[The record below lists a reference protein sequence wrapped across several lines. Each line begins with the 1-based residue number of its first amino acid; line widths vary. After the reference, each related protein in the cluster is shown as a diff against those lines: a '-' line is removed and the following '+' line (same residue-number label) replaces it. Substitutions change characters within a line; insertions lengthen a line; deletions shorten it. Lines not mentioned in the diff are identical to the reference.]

1 MAFFAKVTCIDIFE
15 QEPRRAV
22 EGISSP
28 SPQPE
33 DPERALD
40 PGLEE
45 DPDMTVEL
53 VNGIFYRASR
63 DGASVA
69 ITADYPGLLPTSRVN
84 RSSEEDS
91 FLMSCLIPEASCF
104 GRDDGRS
111 TGPSPWGL
119 VNLGRPDQEGSRGRQ

>member
-1 MAFFAKVTCIDIFE
+1 M
-15 QEPRRAV
+15 

-45 DPDMTVEL
+45 DPDTTVEL
-53 VNGIFYRASR
+53 VNGIFYRASC

-69 ITADYPGLLPTSRVN
+69 ITVDYPGLLPTPRV
-84 RSSEEDS
+84 SQAE
-91 FLMSCLIPEASCF
+91 IPIL
-104 GRDDGRS
+104 RR
-111 TGPSPWGL
+111 GL
-119 VNLGRPDQEGSRGRQ
+119 LCDAMPYP

>member
-1 MAFFAKVTCIDIFE
+1 MAFFAKVTCLNISE
-15 QEPRRAV
+15 QELRRAI

-45 DPDMTVEL
+45 DRDAAVEL
-53 VNGIFYRASR
+53 VDGIFYRASR

-69 ITADYPGLLPTSRVN
+69 ITADYPGLLP
-84 RSSEEDS
+84 
-91 FLMSCLIPEASCF
+91 LSCVSQAKNSIL
-104 GRDDGRS
+104 RR
-111 TGPSPWGL
+111 GL
-119 VNLGRPDQEGSRGRQ
+119 FPDVTLYP